1 MPQVT
6 MSQVRK
12 QFPQYDNV
20 EDDQLIEAVRQK
32 FYADIPAEQFSG
44 MVVRD
49 LGPKQAQLTDEWRR
63 NTIRSATA
71 ANARD
76 KGWLTR
82 AAANIGAGAQELVTG
97 AQQRYNDLFGNK
109 DRAAELERRAGE
121 ERAGA
126 EGLAEATP
134 GGGALQVAGNVL
146 PTMAI
151 PAGAVANTAWRGATL
166 LPRAYQA
173 LRVGRAMAPA
183 ATTTA
188 KLGTAGLVADSAL
201 SGGLYGALRPTT
213 EGESAGENALTSAA
227 WSMALPGAGFMVN
240 QGRRMMTA
248 GGGGERAAERV
259 VGELAGEG
267 ADQATRRGVLERTLA
282 QLRGNRQQGPIRLTT
297 AAQLDSAD
305 LARLERGSRAR
316 NAANWAGFD
325 ETQARAVADEVRAG
339 TSEADRLALRRRNR
353 GATWDRNWADAQAGA
368 NLGQFAGDLAQF
380 RNGLDNALLGPEASN
395 PTVRSMLQAVSD
407 DIDRVV
413 GAGGQYT
420 PAHLQQIRANLSA
433 KFNPMQPNALA
444 GAPRDSAA
452 RISTLQQVDDILNR
466 ATGNKWQTVIDDYAR
481 QSGLI
486 DAAKAAGRVRGSFYD
501 PSTGRVLGVAADAAG
516 DVPKIT
522 ETGLGRAMSRGAG
535 RDGASQLSSRA
546 QARLDAVLG
555 ALRQQGITQRV
566 AKSATAGGGS
576 NTASD
581 TIAAEAAGQVGE
593 ALAGAMGVPT
603 YASRIG
609 LGRLEDLANS
619 TRDRALAEALQNPDE
634 LLRMLQQLERSGRP
648 LSAEQ
653 SALLNLLRNST
664 SAAATN

>member
-1 MPQVT
+1 MPQIT
-6 MSQVRK
+6 MAQVRK

-20 EDDQLIEAVRQK
+20 EDDQLLEAVRQK
-32 FYADIPAEQFSG
+32 FYADIPAEQFSSL
-44 MVVRD
+44 VVRD

-63 NTIRSATA
+63 NTIRSMTA
-71 ANARD
+71 ANAAD
-76 KGWLTR
+76 KGFLTR
-82 AAANIGAGAQELVTG
+82 AAANVGAGVQELVTG
-97 AQQRYNDLFGNK
+97 VQQRYNDMFGDK

-126 EGLAEATP
+126 QGLAEATP

-151 PAGAVANTAWRGATL
+151 PAGAMANTVGRGATL
-166 LPRAYQA
+166 LPRLYQA
-173 LRVGRAMAPA
+173 LRAGRAVAPA
-183 ATTTA
+183 AATTA
-188 KLGTAGLVADSAL
+188 KLGTAGLVADSAI

-213 EGESAGENALTSAA
+213 EGESVGDNVLSGAA

-240 QGRRMMTA
+240 QGRRMMN
-248 GGGGERAAERV
+248 GGERAAERV
-259 VGELAGEG
+259 VNDLAGAG
-267 ADQATRRGVLERTLA
+267 ADQAARQGVLQRSLA
-282 QLRGNRQQGPIRLTT
+282 QLRANRPQGPIPLTT

-316 NAANWAGFD
+316 NAANWAEFD
-325 ETQARAVADEVRAG
+325 ENQARTVADEVRAG
-339 TSEADRLALRRRNR
+339 TSEADRLSLRRRAR
-353 GATWDRNWADAQAGA
+353 GSTWDRNWAEAQAGA
-368 NLGQFAGDLAQF
+368 DLGQFAGDLAQF

-413 GAGGQYT
+413 EAGGQYS

-433 KFNPMQPNALA
+433 KFNPMQPNALS

-452 RISTLQQVDDILNR
+452 RLSTLEQVDNILNN
-466 ATGNKWQTVIDDYAR
+466 ATGGKWQTVVDDYAR
-481 QSGLI
+481 QSRLVN
-486 DAAKAAGRVRGSFYD
+486 ASKAAGRVRDSFYD

-522 ETGLGRAMSRGAG
+522 EAGLGRAITRANG
-535 RDGASQLSSRA
+535 RDGATQLSSRA
-546 QARLDAVLG
+546 QTRLDAVLA

-581 TIAAEAAGQVGE
+581 TIAAEAAGQVGG

-603 YASRIG
+603 WASRVG
-609 LGRLEDLANS
+609 LGWLENIANN
-619 TRDRALAEALQNPDE
+619 TRDRALAEALQNPNE
-634 LLRMLQQLERSGRP
+634 LLRLLEQMERSGRP
-648 LSAEQ
+648 MSAEQ
-653 SALLNLLRNST
+653 SALMNLLRNT
-664 SAAATN
+664 PSAVATN